1 MRQRQRD
8 LWARWDYEQTPAPDW
23 EVLVLG
29 PNVAAAKGTAELTR
43 TDTTGLVQSYVSDWA
58 HVWVKEGGEWRM
70 LVAKEAAEFRQ

>member
-1 MRQRQRD
+1 MRERQRD

-23 EVLVLG
+23 EVMVLA

-43 TDTTGLVQSYVSDWA
+43 TDTTGLVQRYVTDWA
-58 HVWVKEGGEWRM
+58 HVWVKEGGEWKM